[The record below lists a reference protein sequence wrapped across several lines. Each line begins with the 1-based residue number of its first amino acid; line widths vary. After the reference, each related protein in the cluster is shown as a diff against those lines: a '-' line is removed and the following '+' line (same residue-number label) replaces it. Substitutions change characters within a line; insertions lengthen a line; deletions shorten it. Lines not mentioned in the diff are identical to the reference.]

1 MVALVIY
8 WCWVRLWLWFGSR
21 HWSATAPRPLPSLGR
36 RTNEKNDHQ
45 RPTKTR
51 PSVDDVGPKLFS
63 DMPTSLFAIDGPQ
76 KILHHQQLS
85 SLHHPT
91 VSMVWNRIR
100 DALAGPPTLDG
111 PSVLPPYFPV
121 EPRGCEHHAQK
132 LFDCLATKAT
142 EKARDMEKAGYGKSY
157 YPDVEAERLKNL
169 KKEEEV
175 GSEENNKNQKQ
186 EGVVVPSKNVMDVSS
201 QLLPSPDDNPLD
213 ECRQF
218 IAYYK
223 RCCDRE
229 LKKKKNWILTEPY
242 RVQEEY
248 RYKK

>member
-1 MVALVIY
+1 
-8 WCWVRLWLWFGSR
+8 
-21 HWSATAPRPLPSLGR
+21 
-36 RTNEKNDHQ
+36 
-45 RPTKTR
+45 
-51 PSVDDVGPKLFS
+51 
-63 DMPTSLFAIDGPQ
+63 
-76 KILHHQQLS
+76 
-85 SLHHPT
+85 
-91 VSMVWNRIR
+91 MVWNRIR
-100 DALAGPPTLDG
+100 DALSGTPTLDG

-121 EPRGCEHHAQK
+121 EPKGCEHHAQK

-157 YPDVEAERLKNL
+157 YPDVEADRLKKL
-169 KKEEEV
+169 QKDD
-175 GSEENNKNQKQ
+175 NNKQVGMSSETNAKP
-186 EGVVVPSKNVMDVSS
+186 VVSNGNKDVTDSS
-201 QLLPSPDDNPLD
+201 QSLPSPDDNPLD

>member
-1 MVALVIY
+1 MV
-8 WCWVRLWLWFGSR
+8 
-21 HWSATAPRPLPSLGR
+21 
-36 RTNEKNDHQ
+36 
-45 RPTKTR
+45 
-51 PSVDDVGPKLFS
+51 
-63 DMPTSLFAIDGPQ
+63 
-76 KILHHQQLS
+76 
-85 SLHHPT
+85 
-91 VSMVWNRIR
+91 MVWNRLR
-100 DALAGPPTLDG
+100 DALSGPPTLDG

-121 EPRGCEHHAQK
+121 EPKGCEHHAQK

-157 YPDVEAERLKNL
+157 YPDVEAERLKKL
-169 KKEEEV
+169 QKD
-175 GSEENNKNQKQ
+175 NNKQV
-186 EGVVVPSKNVMDVSS
+186 GVSS
-201 QLLPSPDDNPLD
+201 ESNAKPVSNGTGNKDVADSSQSLPSPDDNPLD

-248 RYKK
+248 RYTK

>member
-1 MVALVIY
+1 
-8 WCWVRLWLWFGSR
+8 
-21 HWSATAPRPLPSLGR
+21 
-36 RTNEKNDHQ
+36 
-45 RPTKTR
+45 
-51 PSVDDVGPKLFS
+51 
-63 DMPTSLFAIDGPQ
+63 
-76 KILHHQQLS
+76 
-85 SLHHPT
+85 
-91 VSMVWNRIR
+91 MVWNRIR
-100 DALAGPPTLDG
+100 DALSGPPTLDG

-121 EPRGCEHHAQK
+121 EPQGCEHHAQK

-157 YPDVEAERLKNL
+157 YPDVEAERLKKL
-169 KKEEEV
+169 QKEAKND
-175 GSEENNKNQKQ
+175 NNNNDTKNQ
-186 EGVVVPSKNVMDVSS
+186 EGGAVSS
-201 QLLPSPDDNPLD
+201 SVGMMTTTTTKKDDASTPTQLLLPSPNDNPLD

-248 RYKK
+248 RYKKWQSLFVSRYGERRETKFRGVEHGTRRDRLTDFVTFLLQSNNQYERDLLKNLM